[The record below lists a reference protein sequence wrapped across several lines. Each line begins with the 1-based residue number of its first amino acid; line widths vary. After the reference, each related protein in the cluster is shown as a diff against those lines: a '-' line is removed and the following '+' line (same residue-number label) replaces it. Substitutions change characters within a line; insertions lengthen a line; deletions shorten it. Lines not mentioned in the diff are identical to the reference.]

1 MTDPL
6 RGLVFLGPGMPLAI
20 ETLRLDPP
28 GPGEVAIRMLASGVC
43 HSDLHV
49 VDGEWARPGDI
60 VLGHEG
66 SASVTALGPG
76 VAERFPDL
84 HVGALVVLAW
94 TAPCGSCAPCLR
106 GESWQCARPVGAG
119 HRLGDD
125 LARVHRAD
133 GSPVGT
139 YCGIG
144 TFGSAQVVAAEA
156 AIPVDPRT
164 PPEVAALIGCAVT
177 TGVGAVLETARVR
190 PAESLV
196 VIGLGGVGL
205 SAVMGAVLAGA
216 GPIVAL
222 DTAREKVELARSLGA
237 HAAVRVL
244 PDDASG
250 TLAIV
255 RSTLDRAG
263 VGADGAD
270 HVLECIGRTTTVEL
284 AIDLAR
290 PGGTVT
296 LVGMTAQ
303 GERAGLDVYR
313 FVEDGKRLLG
323 SNYGSSVPAIAFPR
337 LARLHLEGRL
347 PIDRLITERIALEG
361 VEVALAAMRRGD
373 GARRV
378 IVHTPSAAAV

>member
-1 MTDPL
+1 MTATL
-6 RGLVFLGPGMPLAI
+6 RGLVYGGPHRPSAI
-20 ETLRLDPP
+20 ETLQLDPP
-28 GPGEVAIRMLASGVC
+28 GPGEVAVRMLVSGVC

-49 VDGEWARPGDI
+49 VDGEWARPPNV

-66 SASVTALGPG
+66 SAVVTELGPG
-76 VAERFPDL
+76 VAERFPVL
-84 HVGALVVLAW
+84 APGTLVVLAW
-94 TAPCGSCAPCLR
+94 TAPCGTCTPCRR
-106 GESWQCARPVGAG
+106 GEGWQCARPIGAG
-119 HRLGDD
+119 HRLRVD
-125 LARVHRAD
+125 LVRVRRAD
-133 GSPVGT
+133 GSPIGT

-190 PAESLV
+190 PGESVV

-216 GPIVAL
+216 GFVVAL
-222 DTAREKVELARSLGA
+222 DTVREKVELARSLGA
-237 HAAVRVL
+237 DAAVRVL
-244 PDDASG
+244 PDDPAG
-250 TLAIV
+250 TVALV
-255 RSTLDRAG
+255 RSTLERAG
-263 VGADGAD
+263 HAGEGGAD
-270 HVLECIGRTTTVEL
+270 HVLECIGRPSTVEL
-284 AIDLAR
+284 AVDLAR
-290 PGGTVT
+290 PGGTAT
-296 LVGMTAQ
+296 LVGMTPE

-337 LARLHLEGRL
+337 LARLHLAGRL
-347 PIDRLITERIALEG
+347 PIERLISERIGLDRVDDAF
-361 VEVALAAMRRGD
+361 AAMRRGD

-378 IVHTPSAAAV
+378 IVHDHPSA

>member
-1 MTDPL
+1 MTSRL
-6 RGLVFLGPGMPLAI
+6 RGAVFHGAGQALSL

-28 GPGEVAIRMLASGVC
+28 GPGEVAVRMLASGVC

-49 VDGEWARPGDI
+49 VDGEWRRPGEV

-66 SASVTALGPG
+66 SAVVEGLGPG
-76 VAERFPDL
+76 VAERFPTL
-84 HVGALVVLAW
+84 VPGALVALAW
-94 TAPCGSCAPCLR
+94 TAPCGRCDACWR
-106 GESWQCARPVGAG
+106 GEAWLCARPLGEG
-119 HRLGDD
+119 HRLADGM
-125 LARVHRAD
+125 ARVHRDD
-133 GSPVGT
+133 GTPVGA

-177 TGVGAVLETARVR
+177 TGVGAVLETAAVR
-190 PAESLV
+190 LGESV
-196 VIGLGGVGL
+196 VIVGLGGVGL

-216 GPIVAL
+216 GLIVAL
-222 DTAREKVELARSLGA
+222 DTDRGKVELARSLGA
-237 HAAVRVL
+237 TAAVRVL
-244 PDDASG
+244 ADDPAG
-250 TLAIV
+250 TLGLV
-255 RSTLDRAG
+255 RGTLERAG
-263 VGADGAD
+263 FDPRGAD
-270 HVLECIGRTTTVEL
+270 HVLECIGLPGTVEL

-296 LVGMTAQ
+296 LVGMTPQ
-303 GERAGLDVYR
+303 DIRAGFDVYR

-323 SNYGSSVPAIAFPR
+323 SNYGSSVPARAFPR

-347 PIDRLITERIALEG
+347 PVERLISERIGLDDLES
-361 VEVALAAMRRGD
+361 AFDAMRRGE

-378 IVHTPSAAAV
+378 ILYETDAR